1 MEEKRINVDDLR
13 KASIQLKKDIQE
25 GLEKE
30 EWDEEAD
37 EIQESTDSLEEKFE
51 SAQELAEAELKSEE
65 RIQRIIIRENN
76 QIN

>member
-30 EWDEEAD
+30 EWDEY
-37 EIQESTDSLEEKFE
+37 EEE
-51 SAQELAEAELKSEE
+51 VSRGEEGETSVQELADTHYKEE
-65 RIQRIIIRENN
+65 QKIAFNKLG
-76 QIN
+76 